1 MVELNDFKPS
11 LTPAVMAEFVG
22 SFLLAFLAGAAAA
35 NAADN
40 GLSAAA
46 LGVGLGVAMLTYT
59 TVHISGGFLNPALT
73 AGVLVLGGDKEV
85 TIKDCISYI
94 IAQFLGAILGSI
106 LVKSCL
112 PVEALVHPFVTLG
125 SLSDKHGE
133 QVFIFEFM
141 ATLILGLVFMAVR
154 DEKRSQAGNAGPL
167 AIGFAYT
174 IGMFATGPFTG
185 GSMNP
190 ARTLGPAL
198 AFGNFHHIGV
208 YMFATFLGGM
218 AAAFL
223 YKVALG
229 DAEDGEPEEKRRADV
244 QLAQKFV

>member
-1 MVELNDFKPS
+1 MVEASDFKPA

-46 LGVGLGVAMLTYT
+46 LGVGLAVAMLTYT

-73 AGVLVLGGDKEV
+73 AGVMIMGGDKDV
-85 TIKDCISYI
+85 GIKAGISYM
-94 IAQFLGAILGSI
+94 IAQFTGAIIGAI

-133 QVFIFEFM
+133 QVGV
-141 ATLILGLVFMAVR
+141 LAVSR
-154 DEKRSQAGNAGPL
+154 RSLQ
-167 AIGFAYT
+167 
-174 IGMFATGPFTG
+174 
-185 GSMNP
+185 
-190 ARTLGPAL
+190 
-198 AFGNFHHIGV
+198 H
-208 YMFATFLGGM
+208 
-218 AAAFL
+218 
-223 YKVALG
+223 
-229 DAEDGEPEEKRRADV
+229 ADI
-244 QLAQKFV
+244 AKS